1 MRNKTYRKMGNTAF
15 YYDGSDEQY
24 FAYQNAL
31 RDKNEIWKDGVL
43 VAYLDIPCLEIT
55 PEQFDCWKG
64 KKLVFEKTS

>member
-31 RDKNEIWKDGVL
+31 TAKNEIWKDGML
-43 VAYLDIPCLEIT
+43 VAYQDIPCLEMT
-55 PEQFDCWKG
+55 AQEFDAWKG
-64 KKLVFEKTS
+64 EKLVFEETA